1 MPATPAAADH
11 DNILVYRLVQLLI
24 KLNQGEKLNP
34 KALAE
39 EFGVTRRTIQR
50 DLNERLHRLDL
61 EKTGGC
67 YHLKPTRLGKI
78 SASDMEHFASLA
90 GVRGLFPSLS
100 MDFLR
105 DVFDARIQSARLV
118 KGPHYEDLGGR
129 EHSFETLEQ
138 AILARHR
145 IAYAYLK
152 KEGLKTYTDVEPYKL
167 INHNGIWYLA
177 ARDGDKLKSFCFT
190 KIERLQVLETI
201 FTFDAAVDK
210 ALHQEDG
217 IWLNETK
224 IEVVLTV
231 AKDAASYFKRRPLVA
246 HQVIDKQLAD
256 GGLIIS
262 ARVAHINQILPIVRH
277 WIPHVRIIS
286 PPGLQAEMEREIRD
300 YLGGTCS

>member
-167 INHNGIWYLA
+167 ITNLFIRKVIMTHTGTRVAKRKTSPVLVISECGAMHRVPAASFRPLIAPVAWPLA
-177 ARDGDKLKSFCFT
+177 A
-190 KIERLQVLETI
+190 
-201 FTFDAAVDK
+201 
-210 ALHQEDG
+210 
-217 IWLNETK
+217 
-224 IEVVLTV
+224 
-231 AKDAASYFKRRPLVA
+231 
-246 HQVIDKQLAD
+246 
-256 GGLIIS
+256 
-262 ARVAHINQILPIVRH
+262 
-277 WIPHVRIIS
+277 
-286 PPGLQAEMEREIRD
+286 
-300 YLGGTCS
+300 